1 MKWHIRWESDLT
13 WYQEISKHTS
23 PQSQRLKYVFVFY
36 NKYLL
41 INYKERK
48 KHAGRK
54 EVENQ
59 RKEGRKKDVIW
70 VLVWGFFLRPR
81 KSRVQFL
88 TS

>member
-1 MKWHIRWESDLT
+1 MISRNFKAHKPPKSMSEIRV
-13 WYQEISKHTS
+13 Y
-23 PQSQRLKYVFVFY
+23 VFY

-54 EVENQ
+54 EVGNQ

-70 VLVWGFFLRPR
+70 FLVWGFFLRPR